1 MTYSTD
7 LRKRVLKYV
16 EDGGSKEDAVNIF
29 GVCMKTI
36 WNWIKRNKQGNLPP
50 KIKEVR
56 PRKIDNDR
64 LKKCIEDNP
73 DAYLR
78 EIAEEFDVTA
88 SAVFYACKRLR
99 ITLKK
104 RQQITK
110 NETKKKRNLFKRT
123 RKYY

>member
-7 LRKRVLKYV
+7 LRKRVLKHV

-29 GVCMKTI
+29 GVCIKTI
-36 WNWIKRNKQGNLPP
+36 WNWIKRNKQGNLSP
-50 KIKEVR
+50 KVKEVC
-56 PRKIDNDR
+56 PRKIEDDL
-64 LKKCIEDNP
+64 LKKYIEAHP

-78 EIAEEFDVTA
+78 EIAVEFGFTA
-88 SAVFYACKRLR
+88 PAVFYACKRLR

-110 NETKKKRNLFKRT
+110 NETKKKEKSF
-123 RKYY
+123 

>member
-36 WNWIKRNKQGNLPP
+36 WNWIKRHKQGNLPP

-64 LKKCIEDNP
+64 LKKCIEGNP

-78 EIAEEFDVTA
+78 EIAEEFGVTPP
-88 SAVFYACKRLR
+88 AVFYACKRLR

-110 NETKKKRNLFKRT
+110 NETKKKEKSF
-123 RKYY
+123 

>member
-29 GVCMKTI
+29 GVCIKTI
-36 WNWIKRNKQGNLPP
+36 WNWIKRNKQGNLSP
-50 KIKEVR
+50 KIKEVH
-56 PRKIDNDR
+56 PRKIDDDR
-64 LKKCIEDNP
+64 LKNYIENHP

-78 EIAEEFDVTA
+78 EIAAEFDVTVP
-88 SAVFYACKRLR
+88 AVFYACKRLR
-99 ITLKK
+99 LTLKK

-110 NETKKKRNLFKRT
+110 NETKKKEKSF
-123 RKYY
+123 